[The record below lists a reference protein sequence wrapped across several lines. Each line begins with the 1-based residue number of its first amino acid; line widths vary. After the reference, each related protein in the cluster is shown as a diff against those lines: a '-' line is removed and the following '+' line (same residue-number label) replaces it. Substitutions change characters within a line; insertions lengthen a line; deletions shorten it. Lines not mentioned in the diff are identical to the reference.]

1 MKKIP
6 KSLVTLAESIV
17 FLFSFAFAQDISS
30 VVSANNQ
37 FACELY
43 SRYSSQTE
51 NIFFSPY
58 SISSA
63 IAMAYEGARGQT
75 ADEIRL
81 VLHFPKDETLLRESF
96 LEINN
101 FINKKDKEY
110 TLRSANA
117 LWAQKDYQFLPDYFS
132 LIEKYYSGKV
142 QNLDFKEEN
151 AKSCQIINSWIENQT
166 NDRIKNLISSLKPAT
181 RLILTNAVYFK
192 GFWFKQFKKKDTRDE
207 DFEINPG
214 NKIKVPMMH
223 LNGTEAEFNYAETDK
238 LQILELPYKGEDL
251 SMLILLPKK
260 NNLTIVENSLTIEK
274 ISEWIG
280 LFEKAEIDISLP
292 KFKFEK
298 EYSLKGALAEM
309 GMPSAFTYAKADFS
323 GMTGKKDLYIDKIL
337 HKAFVEVNEEGTEA
351 AAATSV
357 FTQALGCAPNKNKI
371 KVFKADH
378 PFIFIIQETKS
389 GNILFA
395 GRVSNPTK

>member
-1 MKKIP
+1 MKKLLN
-6 KSLVTLAESIV
+6 SLVLLLTGVL
-17 FLFSFAFAQDISS
+17 FLPTITFAQSPNS
-30 VVSANNQ
+30 VIDANNQ
-37 FACELY
+37 FAFELY
-43 SRYSSQTE
+43 SQYKTKSG

-75 ADEIRL
+75 ADEIRS
-81 VLHFPKDETLLRESF
+81 VFHFPKDETLLRESF

-101 FINKKDKEY
+101 FINRKDKEY

-117 LWAQKDYQFLPDYFS
+117 LWAQENYPFLPGYFS
-132 LIEKYYSGKV
+132 LVEKYYSGKV
-142 QNLDFKEEN
+142 QNLNFKEEN
-151 AKSCQIINSWIENQT
+151 EKSRQIINTWIEEQT
-166 NDRIKNLISSLKPAT
+166 NDRIKNLISSLDQAT
-181 RLILTNAVYFK
+181 CLILTNAVYFK
-192 GFWFKQFKKKDTRDE
+192 GYWFKQFKKKDTRDE

-214 NKIKVPMMH
+214 NKVKVPMMY
-223 LNGTEAEFNYAETDK
+223 LNSKEAEFNYAETDN
-238 LQILELPYKGEDL
+238 LQILELPYMGEDL

-260 NNLTIVENSLTIEK
+260 NNLTIVENSLSIKK
-274 ISEWIG
+274 ISEWQG
-280 LFEKAEIDISLP
+280 LLRKEKINLSLP

-298 EYSLKGALAEM
+298 EYSLKDALVEM
-309 GMPSAFTYAKADFS
+309 GMTSAFTHSKADFS
-323 GMTGKKDLYIDKIL
+323 GMTGRKDLYIDKIL

-351 AAATSV
+351 AAATAVLMVQGLASGQN
-357 FTQALGCAPNKNKI
+357 TI

-395 GRVSNPTK
+395 GRVNDPTK